1 MMPRN
6 EASSKWYI
14 PLVAG
19 TEVVRLSDGL
29 TAYDPGTLVPTLP
42 ATPPWQFPG
51 LALWLD
57 AAATSSTRTMP
68 DGKVYRW
75 NDLSG
80 LSRHAT
86 QPIADR
92 QPQLIGTPGVQF

>member
-1 MMPRN
+1 MPRN

-19 TEVVRLSDGL
+19 TEAVARSGGL
-29 TAYDPGTLVPTLP
+29 TTYDPGTLVGTLP
-42 ATPPWQFPG
+42 ALPPWQFPS
-51 LALWLD
+51 LVLWLD

-68 DGKVYRW
+68 GGEVYRW

-80 LSRHAT
+80 SNNHAV
-86 QPIADR
+86 QPIAAR
-92 QPQLIGTPGVQF
+92 QPLLTGTPSVQF